1 MPPPIPETTKS
12 KVIDMWLQG
21 FSREANA
28 KTNDISTGTVSNV
41 VKEWQDKIGRDLAQ
55 GLRVLYGSLDRED
68 LTVAECA
75 IGFRS
80 MKIFSEQ
87 GVDAETAEHF
97 ISDLYKDCNSRG
109 ITPKLIAIHIENL
122 IRFSDNMTL
131 AEIEA
136 YVNTKIAQNKGL
148 DDQNKELVDK
158 KEKLNHSI
166 ISLEAKN
173 SELKKTHDLILA
185 QNKEDEEEM
194 ISFLIYKLELEKYG
208 ISITNDI
215 PKFASTVKTIAEY
228 RYDSQKVVDEFF
240 DIQHYQD
247 KLRALKIAIDEEEK
261 CHKRLESQNSSLLKK
276 ISFHSSKADLYNE
289 LDVAGFGVA
298 ELRRLL
304 DTLTSISISNQMDQ
318 RVSTHKFFS
327 DLDQYD
333 AKLGFESAKNKIS
346 TEIKRLDA
354 EREKKLENLRNQP
367 FIGPVIGGL
376 LKLGLNDT
384 DIIENTKILYNI
396 LKSSSIKDIALS
408 TVEAVEEMA
417 TNHKRTTTID
427 DEVIE
432 ILGRAKEELSRLD
445 L

>member
-1 MPPPIPETTKS
+1 
-12 KVIDMWLQG
+12 
-21 FSREANA
+21 
-28 KTNDISTGTVSNV
+28 
-41 VKEWQDKIGRDLAQ
+41 
-55 GLRVLYGSLDRED
+55 
-68 LTVAECA
+68 
-75 IGFRS
+75 
-80 MKIFSEQ
+80 
-87 GVDAETAEHF
+87 
-97 ISDLYKDCNSRG
+97 
-109 ITPKLIAIHIENL
+109 
-122 IRFSDNMTL
+122 MTL

-148 DDQNKELVDK
+148 DDRNKELVDK
-158 KEKLNHSI
+158 KEKLNRSI

-185 QNKEDEEEM
+185 QNKEYEEEM
-194 ISFLIYKLELEKYG
+194 KSFLIYKQELEKYG
-208 ISITNDI
+208 ISIPNDI

-228 RYDSQKVVDEFF
+228 RYDVQKVIDEFF
-240 DIQHYQD
+240 DIQYHQD
-247 KLRALKIAIDEEEK
+247 KLRALKIAIEEEEK
-261 CHKRLESQNSSLLKK
+261 RHERLDSQNSSLLKK

-327 DLDQYD
+327 DLDTQYD

-346 TEIKRLDA
+346 AEIKLLDA

-396 LKSSSIKDIALS
+396 LKTSSSIKDIALS
-408 TVEAVEEMA
+408 TIEAVEEMA

-445 L
+445 